1 MKKTILAVV
10 AVFAM
15 VFTANAQ
22 DGKFEVGAN
31 AAIPVGDAGDFY
43 TFSIGLDVAYVWNVA
58 DKFDAGVATGFTNAF
73 GDEVS
78 TTVAGITV
86 TADAEDAQFIPI
98 AGTARYSLTSDLF
111 VGADLGY
118 AIGINDGNDGGFYYR
133 PKVGYNISEKVSLNV
148 SYTGISVD
156 GGSFDT
162 IGLGVMF
169 GL

>member
-22 DGKFEVGAN
+22 DGKFEVGINGALP
-31 AAIPVGDAGDFY
+31 IGDAGDFY
-43 TFSIGLDVAYVWNVA
+43 TFSVGLDAAYMWNVS

-73 GDEVS
+73 GDEQS
-78 TTVAGITV
+78 ITVFGIT
-86 TADAEDAQFIPI
+86 TTIDAEDAQFIPI
-98 AGTARYSLTSDLF
+98 AGAARYNVSDDFF

-133 PKVGYNISEKVSLNV
+133 PKIGYNVSERVSLNV
-148 SYTGISVD
+148 SYTGISID

>member
-1 MKKTILAVV
+1 MKKTILAIV

-22 DGKFEVGAN
+22 DGKFEVGINGAL
-31 AAIPVGDAGDFY
+31 PVGDAGDAY
-43 TFSIGLDVAYVWNVA
+43 TFSVGLDAAYLWNVS

-73 GDEVS
+73 GDEFS
-78 TTVAGITV
+78 VAGITFEV
-86 TADAEDAQFIPI
+86 EDAQFIPL
-98 AGTARYSLTSDLF
+98 AGTARYNVSSDFFL
-111 VGADLGY
+111 GADLGY

-133 PKVGYNISEKVSLNV
+133 PKVGYNVSEKVSLNL